1 MELELAPDIQKRL
14 KNIQKNLQLPNIDI
28 KRIVAFRSTGSKA
41 RARARIWAFPKI
53 WQMAL
58 KIPPHYCIEVISHHF
73 DNQKEDDK
81 NRILIH
87 ELMHIPKNFSGALL
101 PHRGRAKVGINRRSV
116 ETLFKIFKK
125 KRR

>member
-1 MELELAPDIQKRL
+1 MELQLAPDIGVRL
-14 KNIQKNLQLPNIDI
+14 KNIQRKLKLPHIVI
-28 KRIVAFRSTGSKA
+28 KQIVAFRSTGSTA

-58 KIPPHYCIEVISHHF
+58 KEKPHYCIEVIAEKF
-73 DNQKEDDK
+73 DHLKEDDK

-101 PHRGRAKVGINRRSV
+101 PHSGHHRAGINHHTV
-116 ETLFKIFKK
+116 ESLFKQFKQK
-125 KRR
+125 